1 MSRLQSELARD
12 LTAPR
17 STGKSR
23 DVLVV
28 ARAYQRCFLNDK
40 RDFHEDGKVVIGDLM
55 RASEF
60 FGAQYVVG
68 KPERTLELAVKRAM
82 FIHILTMLGLS
93 EAHVLKQREVLLDD

>member
-1 MSRLQSELARD
+1 MQSGLDRD
-12 LTAPR
+12 LTAAR
-17 STGKSR
+17 STGRNR
-23 DVLVV
+23 DALVV
-28 ARAYQRCFLNDK
+28 ARAYQRCLLNDK
-40 RDFHEDGKVVIGDLM
+40 RDFHEDGRIVLGDLL

-82 FIHILTMLGLS
+82 IIHILTMLGLS